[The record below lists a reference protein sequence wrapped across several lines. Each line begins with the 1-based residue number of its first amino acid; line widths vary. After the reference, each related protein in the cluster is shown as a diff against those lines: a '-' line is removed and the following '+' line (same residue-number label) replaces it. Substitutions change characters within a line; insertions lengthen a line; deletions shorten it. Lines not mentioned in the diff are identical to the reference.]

1 MVRRV
6 PPPDF
11 RYVWLGPGSSQHAS
25 RVTAGTL
32 GIAGCSVAL
41 WGAGLDLLSLGLSLL
56 GGAVALG
63 WSRAGRTLPLTRGAR
78 EVAMAIV
85 PWGVVVTPDT
95 EPRVIRWPAVRRV
108 TVDLSHT
115 LRGGTPAILSSL
127 VTVFAETEILAGRSE
142 GAVDLASLVANL
154 PDYAEE
160 AARPV
165 AADLEGALAI
175 GDGVT
180 EPVGAALIH
189 AAELL
194 CTTSRGAAQLLLPHG
209 SYRSAAARVAS
220 PETVAVL
227 RRALAAGR
235 ERPADPRP
243 LAAVTAAMVGARAL
257 TPELL
262 QLASAPH
269 PVVAAFARAAALR
282 LGAPPNRTGSLD
294 EVAAFLCEED
304 VEIGERWSRE
314 DSPRS

>member
-1 MVRRV
+1 MRRV

-11 RYVWLGPGSSQHAS
+11 RYVWLGPGSRQSGSGVA
-25 RVTAGTL
+25 AGTL

-41 WGAGLDLLSLGLSLL
+41 WGAGHDLLSVGLSLL

-63 WSRAGRTLPLTRGAR
+63 LSRAGRSLPLTSGAR
-78 EVAMAIV
+78 EVSMAIV

-115 LRGGTPAILSSL
+115 LQGGTPAILSSL
-127 VTVFAETEILAGRSE
+127 VTVYTDMEILAGRSE

-160 AARPV
+160 AVRPV
-165 AADLEGALAI
+165 AGDLEGALAI

-194 CTTSRGAAQLLLPHG
+194 CTTSRGAEQLLLPHG
-209 SYRSAAARVAS
+209 SYRRAAARVAS
-220 PETVAVL
+220 PETVEVL
-227 RRALAAGR
+227 RGALEAGP

-262 QLASAPH
+262 KLASAPH
-269 PVVAAFARAAALR
+269 PVVAAFARAAAMR

-294 EVAAFLCEED
+294 EVASFLCEED
-304 VEIGERWSRE
+304 VELGERWSRDE
-314 DSPRS
+314 APAS